1 MKTILFSSILVA
13 LAAPVFAAP
22 GAAAKSPELT
32 LKAEAKPG
40 DAAWT
45 TLEGMFRGPTK
56 RPATKEE
63 AVEVLTAFFKDFDE
77 KAAAYRKDFPTDA
90 RRWKLSLEEVKM
102 KQMRAFAGLPA
113 KDSAKILGEVIAAP
127 DADKETKG
135 FASFMHADE
144 VGSGLEDG
152 KGSLADYEKAVA
164 DHVKAFPDFKM
175 NAGLE
180 AGVKT
185 QKTKAELKTKPFE
198 LKFTATDG
206 SEVDFAKLR
215 GKVVLV
221 DFWATWC
228 GPCVAE
234 VPKVV
239 ETYNKLHEKGFEI
252 VGISLDQDKAK
263 LDAFVKSKG
272 MPWLQFFDGKGWQ
285 NEVAQKFGINSIPA
299 MWLIDKKGMV
309 VSTNARAGLAEKVEK
324 YLAE

>member
-77 KAAAYRKDFPTDA
+77 KAAAYRKDFPTDS

-102 KQMRAFAGLPA
+102 KQMRTFAGLPA

-135 FASFMHADE
+135 FAS
-144 VGSGLEDG
+144 
-152 KGSLADYEKAVA
+152 
-164 DHVKAFPDFKM
+164 
-175 NAGLE
+175 
-180 AGVKT
+180 
-185 QKTKAELKTKPFE
+185 
-198 LKFTATDG
+198 
-206 SEVDFAKLR
+206 
-215 GKVVLV
+215 
-221 DFWATWC
+221 
-228 GPCVAE
+228 
-234 VPKVV
+234 
-239 ETYNKLHEKGFEI
+239 
-252 VGISLDQDKAK
+252 
-263 LDAFVKSKG
+263 
-272 MPWLQFFDGKGWQ
+272 
-285 NEVAQKFGINSIPA
+285 
-299 MWLIDKKGMV
+299 
-309 VSTNARAGLAEKVEK
+309 
-324 YLAE
+324 